1 VFRGGLEF
9 WTVIFDKSLLASK
22 ELATCR
28 SLLVLLVGVGFLGEE
43 ITLLGDDCPPMKRA
57 KTEMFFVTIA
67 QKGEALSKAAAGDLI
82 IVYA

>member
-1 VFRGGLEF
+1 
-9 WTVIFDKSLLASK
+9 
-22 ELATCR
+22 
-28 SLLVLLVGVGFLGEE
+28 
-43 ITLLGDDCPPMKRA
+43 MKRA